1 MPTQARRASTP
12 IKLGLA
18 AIGAGAVV
26 TMGALGM
33 MAQSAQA
40 SAGTLISDMPAN
52 APTATLGQ
60 TVTATPA
67 PQTAQIPSAA
77 PVVKAQP
84 APTGEPG

>member
-1 MPTQARRASTP
+1 MPTQARRANTP
-12 IKLGLA
+12 IKWGLA
-18 AIGAGAVV
+18 TIGAGAVLM
-26 TMGALGM
+26 MGALGITM
-33 MAQSAQA
+33 QSGQA
-40 SAGTLISDMPAN
+40 SAGTMVSNMPAN

-77 PVVKAQP
+77 PAVKAQP